1 MGRPPTWTSLP
12 GAPEQ
17 QLSQKLALG
26 PLGDYRGGMF
36 KKLLFLALIVGVGF
50 LAAKKLRA
58 A

>member
-1 MGRPPTWTSLP
+1 M
-12 GAPEQ
+12 
-17 QLSQKLALG
+17 
-26 PLGDYRGGMF
+26 PLKSTTVGGMF

>member
-1 MGRPPTWTSLP
+1 
-12 GAPEQ
+12 
-17 QLSQKLALG
+17 
-26 PLGDYRGGMF
+26 MF

>member
-1 MGRPPTWTSLP
+1 
-12 GAPEQ
+12 
-17 QLSQKLALG
+17 LG
-26 PLGDYRGGMF
+26 HYGGGMF

>member
-1 MGRPPTWTSLP
+1 MPGEAGVKPFEGSARPPWRTTV
-12 GAPEQ
+12 
-17 QLSQKLALG
+17 
-26 PLGDYRGGMF
+26 GGMF